1 MQVYCDNFF
10 SSSDNS
16 ILGQNRALIFQ
27 SPIVKTRNCGQKISF
42 DSISLHDAVVID
54 LSFVPYS

>member
-1 MQVYCDNFF
+1 MKIDSENIAFMQLYCDNFV

-27 SPIVKTRNCGQKISF
+27 SPIVKTRNCGQKNIF
-42 DSISLHDAVVID
+42 
-54 LSFVPYS
+54 